1 MGNKIDIR
9 EPELES
15 RAQAIAEAIGQ
26 AAEEAAERAATAWR
40 ESESARRDA
49 ARTLERQGREVSK
62 WWRRAW
68 RNDIR
73 PVLRRAWSRRTVA
86 LGAAGAAVPASRQ
99 LIEDAAAELGL
110 RPRQERHWGAFL
122 AGIVIGGLTGVL
134 VALLT
139 APKPGAE
146 TREELASRAR
156 EAAEALVQAR
166 RYRDEALADL
176 AGLPIAP
183 ERRTEL
189 RFLLE
194 SVIAI

>member
-26 AAEEAAERAATAWR
+26 AAEEAAERAASAWR

-62 WWRRAW
+62 WWRHAW
-68 RNDIR
+68 RKDIR
-73 PVLRRAWSRRTVA
+73 PVLRRAWNRRTVA

-156 EAAEALVQAR
+156 EAAEA
-166 RYRDEALADL
+166 
-176 AGLPIAP
+176 AGEWIPVNVPSTNGNGGSVEAP
-183 ERRTEL
+183 ETTEV
-189 RFLLE
+189 E
-194 SVIAI
+194 SES

>member
-62 WWRRAW
+62 WWRQAW
-68 RNDIR
+68 RKDIR
-73 PVLRRAWSRRTVA
+73 PVLRRVWNRRTVA

-99 LIEDAAAELGL
+99 LIEDAAAEFGL

-156 EAAEALVQAR
+156 EAAEA
-166 RYRDEALADL
+166 
-176 AGLPIAP
+176 AGEWIPVNIPSTNGNGGSAEVP
-183 ERRTEL
+183 ETTEV
-189 RFLLE
+189 E
-194 SVIAI
+194 SES

>member
-156 EAAEALVQAR
+156 EAAEA
-166 RYRDEALADL
+166 
-176 AGLPIAP
+176 AGEWIPVNIPSTNGNGGSAEVP
-183 ERRTEL
+183 ETTEV
-189 RFLLE
+189 E
-194 SVIAI
+194 SES

>member
-15 RAQAIAEAIGQ
+15 RAQAIADAIAQ
-26 AAEEAAERAATAWR
+26 AAEEAAERAALAWR
-40 ESESARRDA
+40 ESEPARRDA
-49 ARTLERQGREVSK
+49 ARTIERQGRELGK

-68 RNDIR
+68 RGEIR
-73 PVLRRAWSRRTVA
+73 PGLRRIWSRRTVA

-110 RPRQERHWGAFL
+110 RPRQKRHWGAFL

-146 TREELASRAR
+146 TREELALRAR
-156 EAAEALVQAR
+156 EAAET
-166 RYRDEALADL
+166 
-176 AGLPIAP
+176 AGEWIPVNIPSTNDNGGSAEAP
-183 ERRTEL
+183 ETTEV
-189 RFLLE
+189 E
-194 SVIAI
+194 SEKG

>member
-49 ARTLERQGREVSK
+49 ARTIERQGREVSK
-62 WWRRAW
+62 TLRNAW
-68 RNDIR
+68 RKDIR
-73 PVLRRAWSRRTVA
+73 PVLRRAWNRRTVA

-156 EAAEALVQAR
+156 EAAEA
-166 RYRDEALADL
+166 
-176 AGLPIAP
+176 AGEWIPVNIPSTNGNGGGVEAP
-183 ERRTEL
+183 ETTEV
-189 RFLLE
+189 E
-194 SVIAI
+194 SES